1 MMDFSYSFTEKW
13 DGVAT
18 WKHYIYSLHLCMM
31 SNALLTC
38 NHAKE
43 LFLFHEL
50 REWDELKMIMVEN
63 NFFWLT
69 RNRIL
74 PWQGPRSA
82 YSPHKC
88 TQTYESIN
96 ILHECSI

>member
-1 MMDFSYSFTEKW
+1 MDFSYS
-13 DGVAT
+13 T
-18 WKHYIYSLHLCMM
+18 WKHYIHSLPLCMM

-63 NFFWLT
+63 ITLGEIFLVMTMTLW
-69 RNRIL
+69 RMYYRCVRCI
-74 PWQGPRSA
+74 
-82 YSPHKC
+82 
-88 TQTYESIN
+88 
-96 ILHECSI
+96 